1 MVPGVTVGVPLV
13 CDFAVTKEGVRLTMY
28 CAAATDIPQPHN
40 GETYKRPPRAMARR
54 QAAWLGAGVAK
65 VG

>member
-1 MVPGVTVGVPLV
+1 MTGGAPLV
-13 CDFAVTKEGVRLTMY
+13 CYFAATKEGVRLTIY
-28 CAAATDIPQPHN
+28 CAAATDVPQPHN